1 MKRPPQPRTVA
12 APPDDVW
19 AHVGDP
25 VPPAALVAAG
35 RARRGRAA
43 ATASRSCCAPR
54 RARAIRAD
62 FRVVRSQKPE
72 VRRWRQEVAGTP
84 FEGILESAET
94 EIRLE
99 PAGEAGTRVTLEQDQ
114 RLRGLARFGGF
125 MAPARRRDARSTS
138 ALDGL
143 EMLHGA

>member
-1 MKRPPQPRTVA
+1 MKVRRSRVVA
-12 APPDDVW
+12 ASPDDVW
-19 AHVGDP
+19 ATVGDP
-25 VPPAALVAAG
+25 YHLPRWWPRVERVELVQG
-35 RARRGRAA
+35 DGFTQLLRTEKG
-43 ATASRSCCAPR
+43 
-54 RARAIRAD
+54 RAIRAD

-125 MAPARRRDARSTS
+125 MARRAARRSLDS

-143 EMLHGA
+143 ETLHGP

>member
-1 MKRPPQPRTVA
+1 MKVRRSRVVA

-19 AHVGDP
+19 ATVGDP
-25 VPPAALVAAG
+25 YHLPRWWPRVERVELVQG
-35 RARRGRAA
+35 DGFTQLLRTEKG
-43 ATASRSCCAPR
+43 
-54 RARAIRAD
+54 RAIRAD

-72 VRRWRQEVAGTP
+72 LRRWRQEVAGTP

-125 MAPARRRDARSTS
+125 MARRAARRSLDS

-143 EMLHGA
+143 ETLHGP

>member
-1 MKRPPQPRTVA
+1 MKVRRSRVVA
-12 APPDDVW
+12 ASPDDVW
-19 AHVGDP
+19 ATVGDP
-25 VPPAALVAAG
+25 YHLPRWWPRVERVELVQG
-35 RARRGRAA
+35 DGFTQLLRTEKG
-43 ATASRSCCAPR
+43 
-54 RARAIRAD
+54 RAIRAD

-72 VRRWRQEVAGTP
+72 LRRWRQEVAGTP

-125 MAPARRRDARSTS
+125 MARRAARRSLDS

-143 EMLHGA
+143 ETLHGP